1 MAAMDDMELLREY
14 ATRHSE
20 EAFATLATRHID
32 LVYTAALRHTRNHH
46 QAQEVTQAVFV
57 VLARKAGSLNPRTVL
72 AGWLFQT
79 ARLTA
84 ANYVRGETRRVRREQ
99 EACMQSD
106 PNDHTEESWRH
117 VAPIL
122 NEIIGDLR
130 EKDRDAIVLRFL
142 QGKDYRQVAAALG
155 ATEEAA
161 QMRVSRALE
170 KMRKMFARRGVVLS
184 AAALGS
190 AIAAQGTQAAPA
202 GLAATVA
209 AGAAHGVALTTS
221 TLTLAEG
228 TLKIMAWTKAKVVIG
243 AGVVVLLAFQHHQNA
258 VQARQIT
265 AARQKLDGQAQALA
279 AAESQTQE
287 LEQQTAG
294 ILETERSQQQD
305 LERLLARRKAAGQGS
320 QSLAGAR
327 APATLLSATLSDPGG
342 REALRQG
349 LLAASRARWSPLIG
363 ELKLDEAKTEKLL
376 GIGADWG
383 LRNLEAVAAF
393 TEGKLAAEA
402 AVQAEADTER
412 EATNQ
417 IRSLLGEAG
426 FAKYDECQQTFPA
439 RTLVQQFDK
448 QLGPFPLSAIQDQAL
463 ARVIEAEPPEVAGG
477 LAGDFTVRQLVS
489 PDGLDRRFQEQTESN
504 QRILQAAAG
513 FLSPEQVE
521 ALRLMQTFNMSSQKR
536 NVLRLLRKL

>member
-1 MAAMDDMELLREY
+1 M
-14 ATRHSE
+14 RHAK
-20 EAFATLATRHID
+20 EAFTTLVTRHID
-32 LVYTAALRHTRNHH
+32 LVYSAALRQTRNHH
-46 QAQEVTQAVFV
+46 QAQEITQAVFV
-57 VLARKAGSLNPRTVL
+57 VLARKAPSLNPRTVL
-72 AGWLFQT
+72 AGWLFET

-84 ANYVRGETRRVRREQ
+84 ANYVRGEIRRVRREQ

-106 PNDHTEESWRH
+106 PNDPTEESWRH

-122 NEIIGDLR
+122 NEIIGGLR
-130 EKDRDAIVLRFL
+130 EKDRDAIVLRFF
-142 QGKDYRQVAAALG
+142 QDKDYREVAAALG

-184 AAALGS
+184 AAALGG

-209 AGAAHGVALTTS
+209 AGAVHGAALTAS

-243 AGVVVLLAFQHHQNA
+243 AGVVVLLAFQHHQNT
-258 VQARQIT
+258 VQARQIA

-279 AAESQTQE
+279 AAESRAQE

-305 LERLLARRKAAGQGS
+305 LERLRARRKAAGQGS

-327 APATLLSATLSDPGG
+327 APATLLSATLSDPDG
-342 REALRQG
+342 RETLRRW
-349 LLAASRARWSPLIG
+349 LLAASRTSWSPLIG
-363 ELKLDEAKTEKLL
+363 ELKLDGAKAEKLV

-383 LRNLEAVAAF
+383 LRNLESVAAF
-393 TEGKLAAEA
+393 TEGKLAADA
-402 AVQAEADTER
+402 AVQAEAETER
-412 EATNQ
+412 AATNQ
-417 IRSLLGEAG
+417 IRSLLGEEG
-426 FAKYDECQQTFPA
+426 FAKYDECQKTFPA

-448 QLGPFPLSAIQDQAL
+448 QLGPFPLNAIQSEEL

-489 PDGLDRRFQEQTESN
+489 PEGLDRRFEEQTESN

-521 ALRLMQTFNMSSQKR
+521 ALRLMQTFNVSAQKR
-536 NVLRLLRKL
+536 NVLRVLRKL